1 MVTLVKESPMTTLP
15 RLPSSGAGPK
25 STVCEVQRWVTVP
38 VAEALETKERYVT
51 LQAQTSKDRETLC
64 EVFRW
69 VKVTIDEALRKGERG
84 RCVECK
90 EPVRP
95 HRGSVK
101 GMAPHFEHLARNP
114 SCSRS
119 DNR

>member
-1 MVTLVKESPMTTLP
+1 MAALP
-15 RLPSSGAGPK
+15 RLPSIGAGPK

-38 VAEALETKERYVT
+38 IAEAIEAKERYLSVHG
-51 LQAQTSKDRETLC
+51 QMSKDQETLC

-69 VKVTIDEALRKGERG
+69 VTVTIDEALRKGERG

-90 EPVRP
+90 EPVRA
-95 HRGSVK
+95 HRGSVD

-114 SCSRS
+114 NCSRS